1 MAKGDK
7 MKVEVAGDI
16 FAGCIAAAV
25 FIFSAIMMRTPKSEN
40 PKDDT

>member
-1 MAKGDK
+1 

-25 FIFSAIMMRTPKSEN
+25 FIFSALMMRGPKNEE
-40 PKDDT
+40 PKDDA